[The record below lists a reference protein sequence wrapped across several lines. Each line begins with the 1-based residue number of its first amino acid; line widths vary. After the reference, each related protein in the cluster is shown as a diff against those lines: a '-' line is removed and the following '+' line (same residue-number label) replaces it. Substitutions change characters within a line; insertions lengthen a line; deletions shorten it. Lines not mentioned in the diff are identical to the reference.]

1 MTPFHNLVA
10 VVATLGLIGAP
21 LVVRADGAE
30 ADVVAAVP
38 DAGSGSVLTGS
49 ASSSGPLFSRR
60 IDSNRLGALRG
71 GLDTS
76 NKNNLNGAVRD
87 NYASHVVTGANTIA
101 DGSFSNSIGLP
112 TVIQNSGANVLIQN
126 STIVNVQLR

>member
-1 MTPFHNLVA
+1 MTASKNLFALVA
-10 VVATLGLIGAP
+10 ALGLIGAP
-21 LVVRADGAE
+21 LVVRADSSPAYV
-30 ADVVAAVP
+30 AAAVP
-38 DAGSGSVLTGS
+38 VASNVPSGDN
-49 ASSSGPLFSRR
+49 SSSVSLLGRR
-60 IDSNRLGALRG
+60 LDSSRLGALRG

-76 NKNNLNGAVRD
+76 NKANLDGAVRD

-101 DGSFSNSIGLP
+101 EGSFANSIGLP